1 MPAAA
6 LLTLLLAAQ
15 PAPAREAQTL
25 TREQV
30 LTMSPEEL
38 TRRLFGDGALSGL
51 VFAQRRLDPGSRRW
65 MPLYSLTFL
74 TRPRGTYRAGV
85 CETDHLTILFEPRP
99 LSPGEDPPVRPR
111 RIQVSTSYFV
121 RDLALARADRVPDEA
136 GRVEDDL
143 ACAEMDPRD
152 ADIIVA
158 DGEMQVTR
166 ALALVGDLIAAAGAG
181 RTPAPL
187 ICRDSEGRPAAEAEC
202 LAMLSRLHADKI
214 GYVQLV
220 ERCAEQDPRLYCE
233 RIETWEAG
241 TDEGYVIQFELRRGD
256 PAPVRIIVDPRRRD
270 QSA

>member
-1 MPAAA
+1 VPAAA
-6 LLTLLLAAQ
+6 LLALLLAAQ
-15 PAPAREAQTL
+15 PAPARETQTL

-30 LTMSPEEL
+30 RTMSPEEL
-38 TRRLFGDGALSGL
+38 TRRLFGDGALAGL
-51 VFAQRRLDPGSRRW
+51 VFAQRRFDSGRRRW

-121 RDLALARADRVPDEA
+121 RDLALARADRVPDET
-136 GRVEDDL
+136 GRVADDR
-143 ACAEMDPRD
+143 ACAEIDPRN

-158 DGEMQVTR
+158 DDEMQVTR
-166 ALALVGDLIAAAGAG
+166 ALALIGDLIAAAGAG
-181 RTPAPL
+181 RTTAPL
-187 ICRDSEGRPAAEAEC
+187 ICSDGEGRPAAEAEC
-202 LAMLSRLHADKI
+202 LAMLARLHADKI
-214 GYVQLV
+214 GYVQLL
-220 ERCAEQDPRLYCE
+220 ERCGEPGAGLYCQ

-241 TDEGYVIQFELRRGD
+241 TDEGYVIQFELRRGN